1 MVGMSSALAAVPIR
15 SCAPWDVGCLAKDA
29 ASSAFKEMVK
39 AFGEACIGILKFLS
53 TFWMQVPSPTVA
65 SGGGDR
71 WQTVSTLAQMQGWLG
86 PFTAIIA
93 IASFSIAVGR
103 IGMTARGE
111 DVHKVVRQVAAVGA
125 GTLVVTAGTQLLI
138 QAGDEFSPW
147 IIRQASHGRDP
158 SQGLQT
164 LITTGFG
171 SGNPSQNIGL
181 WLIVFLLA
189 ILGGIA
195 QCIFMIIRGAALMVL
210 MVFVAPVAAGGASDD
225 GWARF
230 KRLGMIILGFAL
242 YKPVAAIIYA
252 TGIMLMTSP
261 SGAPQAGGG
270 DIKGALYGL
279 AIMILAALALPAFIK
294 FLLPIAATGSSSIF
308 SGAAAAGVLAAGAA
322 IVATGGAGAAAGGA
336 GAASGGGGA
345 GAAGVAGKSG
355 GPGSTGSPGSNSPA
369 PSGAPGSGGGGD
381 APGVDASTGSPPS
394 QAPAS
399 EGSSGTDRG
408 RQFADAVVGGA
419 RDASSRMGAA
429 EVEGEV

>member
-1 MVGMSSALAAVPIR
+1 MGPVTSAVVAVGPVKQMCWTPT
-15 SCAPWDVGCLAKDA
+15 SCVADA
-29 ASSAFKEMVK
+29 ADSAVKSIVK
-39 AFGEACIGILKFLS
+39 AFGEACVNLLKFLS

-65 SGGGDR
+65 SGGGNR
-71 WQTVSTLAQMQGWLG
+71 WQTVSSLAQMQGWLG

-93 IASFSIAVGR
+93 VASFSIAVGR

-125 GTLVVTAGTQLLI
+125 GTLVVTAVTQLLI

-147 IIRQASHGRDP
+147 IIGQASHGRNP
-158 SQGLQT
+158 SQGLEI
-164 LITTGFG
+164 LIASGFG
-171 SGNPSQNIGL
+171 SGNPNQNIGL

-210 MVFVAPVAAGGASDD
+210 MVFVAPVAAGAASDD

-261 SGAPQAGGG
+261 SGTPQSGAG

-294 FLLPIAATGSSSIF
+294 FLLPIASTGSSSIF
-308 SGAAAAGVLAAGAA
+308 SGAAAAGVLAAGAT

-336 GAASGGGGA
+336 GAASGG

-369 PSGAPGSGGGGD
+369 PSGAPGSGGGD

-429 EVEGEV
+429 EVEDEV